1 MEIQKIITDF
11 LLREI
16 IHDHESIDAS
26 ENLIESG
33 LLDSIQI
40 VKLIMFMERQF
51 HISFEEEDML
61 PKNFETLYNMVDF
74 VNRKSE
80 I

>member
-1 MEIQKIITDF
+1 MEILKIITDF

-61 PKNFETLYNMVDF
+61 PKNFETLYNMVDL

>member
-61 PKNFETLYNMVDF
+61 PKNFETLYNMVDL

>member
-61 PKNFETLYNMVDF
+61 PNNFETLYNMVDF